1 MQSMGTRWKHST
13 LGIPH
18 SPVILAA
25 PTMAALTLDNLTKH
39 FPGGVRAVEGLS
51 LTVRDGELV
60 VLAGPSG
67 CGKTTT
73 LRLIAGLESPTAGRI
88 TLGGRPLDGVPPR
101 GRDVAMV
108 FQSPALYPHLS
119 VAGNLGFGLK
129 LRGVAREEIR
139 ERVEWAA
146 EMLGIGDLLARRPG
160 ELSGG
165 QQQRVALGRAI
176 VRKPKLF
183 LFDEPLSDLDPA
195 LRAELRAEIRRLQ
208 ARLGVTTLYVTHDQ
222 AEAMT
227 LGQRIAVLRDGR
239 LQQLAEPRTIYQK
252 PANRFVAVMFGSPGM
267 NLVEGRLE
275 SREGQIVFVAG
286 SAAGEAWAE
295 QGRAGASAEPGDAG
309 FALPLAPCHRQKLRN
324 RVGKPIT
331 LGVRPEHV
339 LPAAE
344 CGPDTLRFPATVE
357 AVEPIGPETHVRA
370 NAGGQP
376 FVLRTAAA
384 PGLHAGDRID
394 LGTAPESLLFLDSES
409 GQRLE

>member
-1 MQSMGTRWKHST
+1 
-13 LGIPH
+13 
-18 SPVILAA
+18 
-25 PTMAALTLDNLTKH
+25 MAVLTLDNLTKH

-51 LTVRDGELV
+51 LAVGDGELM

-73 LRLIAGLESPTAGRI
+73 LRLIAGLESPTAGGI
-88 TLGGRPLDGVPPR
+88 ALGGRPLDGVPPK

-108 FQSPALYPHLS
+108 FQSHALYPHLS
-119 VAGNLGFGLK
+119 VAGNLGFGLR

-139 ERVEWAA
+139 DRVAWVA
-146 EMLGIGDLLARRPG
+146 EMLGIGELLARRPG

-183 LFDEPLSDLDPA
+183 LFDEPLSNLDAA

-208 ARLGVTTLYVTHDQ
+208 ARLGVTSLYVTHDQ

-239 LQQLAEPRTIYQK
+239 LQQLDEPRTIYQQ
-252 PANRFVAVMFGSPGM
+252 PANRFVAAVFGSPGM

-275 SREGQIVFVAG
+275 AWEGQLVFVAG
-286 SAAGEAWAE
+286 SAAG
-295 QGRAGASAEPGDAG
+295 GASAEAGDAG
-309 FALPLAPCHRQKLRN
+309 LTLPIAPCHRERLQGRA
-324 RVGKPIT
+324 GKPIT

-339 LPAAE
+339 RPAAE
-344 CGPDTLRFPATVE
+344 CGPDAPRFPATVE

-376 FVLRTAAA
+376 LVLRTGAA
-384 PGLHAGDRID
+384 PGLRAGDRIE
-394 LGTAPESLLFLDSES
+394 LGVTPESLLFFDSES
-409 GQRLE
+409 GHRLGLAHHRR

>member
-1 MQSMGTRWKHST
+1 
-13 LGIPH
+13 
-18 SPVILAA
+18 
-25 PTMAALTLDNLTKH
+25 MAALSLDNLSKH
-39 FPGGVRAVEGLS
+39 FPGGVRAVDGLS
-51 LTVRDGELV
+51 LEVRDGELM

-73 LRLIAGLESPTAGRI
+73 LRLIAGLESPTAGSI
-88 TLGGRPLDGVPPR
+88 ALGGRPLDGVPPK

-108 FQSPALYPHLS
+108 FQSHALYPHLS

-129 LRGVAREEIR
+129 LRSVARGEIR
-139 ERVEWAA
+139 TRVAWAA
-146 EMLGIGDLLARRPG
+146 RMLGIEDLLARRPG

-176 VRKPKLF
+176 VRQPKLF
-183 LFDEPLSDLDPA
+183 LFDEPLSNLDAA
-195 LRAELRAEIRRLQ
+195 LRAELRAEVRRLQ

-239 LQQLAEPRTIYQK
+239 LQQLAEPQTIYAK
-252 PANRFVAVMFGSPGM
+252 PANRFVAAMFGSPGM

-275 SREGQIVFVAG
+275 ARAGQLVF
-286 SAAGEAWAE
+286 AAGPAAS
-295 QGRAGASAEPGDAG
+295 RTSAEAGDAG
-309 FALPLAPCHRQKLRN
+309 LTLPVAACHREPLQS

-339 LPAAE
+339 LPAE
-344 CGPDTLRFPATVE
+344 QCGPDAPRFTATVE
-357 AVEPIGPETHVRA
+357 AVEPIGPETHVRLS
-370 NAGGQP
+370 AGGQSL
-376 FVLRTAAA
+376 VLRTGAA
-384 PGLHAGDRID
+384 PGLRAGDPIA
-394 LGTAPESLLFLDSES
+394 LAVTPESLLFFDSES